1 MKRIVGLDLGTN
13 SIGWAVVNKDDNNKE
28 NSSIAGAGSRIIP
41 MDAATLDNF
50 AKGNPQSATDK
61 NGNAQSA
68 AAQRTLFRG
77 KRRLIERRKLRRER
91 LLRVLGRMG
100 FLPPHFAGAINR
112 FGKLKDLDQEP
123 KLAWTTGTD
132 GKPKFLFESAFNEML
147 CEFREAQPQWLASG
161 GKVPHDWTLYYLRK
175 KGLRSALTPYEL
187 AWVLLSFNAK
197 RGYHQL
203 RDDEEEAVAAQN
215 KEYVV
220 QKVVAVEDSGE
231 KTKSGNYYNVV
242 LDNGMVYHKTFKEA
256 PNWVGLTKEFIVT
269 TAVDQK
275 GNPKLDKDGNVRR
288 EFRMPKEDDWILRK
302 KRSEAEIDKSDML
315 LGEYIYS
322 LLLHN
327 PEQKVIGDVV
337 RVVER
342 TYYKKELTALLK
354 KQKEFIPELTDEK
367 LYDECIRELY
377 SANEAYRKSIS
388 NRDFTYLLAD
398 DILMYQRPLKSKKSL
413 IANCPFESRR
423 YVGTDTVTGERKVL
437 EAPVK
442 CIAKS
447 NPLYQEFRLW
457 QFVSNLRIY
466 QKEKVVKGKLRLD
479 EDVTSDFIYDEESKV
494 KLFEELNNHEKV
506 TQQTIFGY
514 FKIKKVNGQY
524 PYRWNHVEDKALPGN
539 ETRGTL
545 IKALKKAH
553 VDYAFLNDASAMQEL
568 WHTLYSI
575 DDKVELQKALG
586 KFALKHGLEEAFV
599 EAASQMKPYEKDYG
613 AYSEKAIKKLLPLMR
628 CGRYWSA
635 DKIDDSTTERINKLI
650 GGKFDENISDK
661 VREFTSGFTS
671 INDFKGLSLWQ
682 ASYVVYGRHSEGRNC
697 AKWASPADIDHYL
710 LQFKQHSL
718 RNPIVEQVIMETLRT
733 VRDIWLKYGKIDE
746 FHIEL
751 GREMKNPADKR
762 KRITEQI
769 MKNETARMRAKLIMA
784 EYMNSADSTI
794 RVENLRPYS
803 PSQQDLFRIYEDG
816 VLSNE
821 NELPDY
827 VDAIL
832 KSLSQTD
839 AKNLP
844 TGAQVNRYLLWLDQ
858 RYVSP
863 YTGQP
868 IPLSRLFTADYE
880 IEHIIPQSR
889 YFDDSFSNKVICE
902 ARVNKEKDNMLG
914 FQFIKEKGGTIV
926 ELGGGRKAEILKP
939 DAYRDKV
946 NEMYKNNQAKRKKL
960 LLEDIPDDFIQ
971 RQLNDSRYI
980 SKVVKS
986 LLSNVV
992 RADGEETDIS
1002 KNVIT
1007 CTGGI
1012 TDRLKNDWGVN
1023 NVWNR
1028 LIIPR
1033 FERLNKLTGR
1043 TDFTAVSANGHK
1055 IPSMPLE
1062 LQRGFSKKRI
1072 DHRHHAMDAIVI
1084 ACTTRDHVSLLNNE
1098 AAMKRNN
1105 YNRRALSHK
1114 LRNYEYVMVNGEKRP
1129 VPKEFIKPWP
1139 TFNADVET
1147 ALRSIV
1153 VSFKQNLRLVTKT
1166 QNRYQHF
1173 SADGTK
1179 KVMLKQTKGEL
1190 LAIRKSLHKE
1200 MALGKV
1206 NLRRVVEVGL
1216 GRALEKSSAIVDKE
1230 LRSKIK
1236 DLQKL
1241 GCDNKA
1247 IKRYFE
1253 ENKDAWSDVDL
1264 SKIKVYEFS
1273 DDAGRRLFASRTPI
1287 DTSFNPKK
1295 IGKITDTGIQKIMLR
1310 HLEAN
1315 DGNEKQAFSPEGIVR
1330 MNQNIV
1336 ALNDGHRHKPILKA
1350 RVYEESASKFAVG
1363 KRGNKKT
1370 KFVEAA
1376 QGTNL
1381 FFAVYEHETI
1391 NKKTGEINK
1400 TRNFASIALD
1410 DAIRC
1415 RKRGLPV
1422 ATVDSEGMQPS
1433 FVLSPN
1439 DLVYVPT
1446 QEELASGVIAM
1457 PLDCNRIYKMV
1468 SCGENRAFWIPQSV
1482 AMAIYATD
1490 KKEWAKRFCGDGKII
1505 VNEFGLGSRVSK
1517 SERTI
1522 GAEMIKNVCI
1532 PLKVNRLGEY
1542 TLMQNL
1548 SK

>member
-13 SIGWAVVNKDDNNKE
+13 SIGWAVVNKDDDNKE

-41 MDAATLDNF
+41 MDAAALDNF
-50 AKGNPQSATDK
+50 AKGNTQSAT
-61 NGNAQSA
+61 
-68 AAQRTLFRG
+68 AQRTSFRG

-123 KLAWTTGTD
+123 KLAWTTGAD

-288 EFRMPKEDDWILRK
+288 EFRMPSENDWTLRK

-377 SANEAYRKSIS
+377 SANDAYRMSIA
-388 NRDFTYLLAD
+388 NRDFTYLLVD

-413 IANCPFESRR
+413 IANCPFESRH
-423 YVGTDTVTGERKVL
+423 YIGTDSVAGERKVM

-457 QFVSNLRIY
+457 QFVSNLKIY
-466 QKEKVVKGKLRLD
+466 QKDKLENGKLRLD

-494 KLFEELNNHEKV
+494 KLFEELNNHEEV
-506 TQQTIFGY
+506 TQKTIFGY

-635 DKIDDSTTERINKLI
+635 EKIDDSTTARINKLI
-650 GGKFDENISDK
+650 DGECDESISDK

-671 INDFKGLSLWQ
+671 INDFKGLPLWL

-697 AKWASPADIDHYL
+697 AKWSSPADIDNYL
-710 LQFKQHSL
+710 LHFKQHSL

-733 VRDIWLKYGKIDE
+733 LRDIWVKYGKIDE

-769 MKNETARMRAKLIMA
+769 MKNENARMRAKLIMA

-794 RVENLRPYS
+794 EVENLRPYS

-946 NEMYKNNQAKRKKL
+946 NEMYKNNQAKRRKL

-992 RADGEETDIS
+992 RTDGEETDIS
-1002 KNVIT
+1002 KNVVT

-1012 TDRLKNDWGVN
+1012 TDRLKNDWGVS

-1028 LIIPR
+1028 LILPR
-1033 FERLNKLTGR
+1033 FERLNELMGR
-1043 TDFTAVSANGHK
+1043 TDFTAVSATGHK
-1055 IPSMPLE
+1055 IPSVPLE
-1062 LQRGFSKKRI
+1062 LQRGFNKKRI

-1084 ACTTRDHVSLLNNE
+1084 ACATREHVNLLNNE
-1098 AAMKRNN
+1098 VAMKSNN

-1114 LRNYEYVMVNGEKRP
+1114 LRNYEDVMVNGEKRS
-1129 VPKEFIKPWP
+1129 VPKDFIKPWP

-1147 ALRSIV
+1147 ALRGIV

-1190 LAIRKSLHKE
+1190 LAIRKSLHKDTVF
-1200 MALGKV
+1200 GKV

-1216 GRALEKSSAIVDKE
+1216 GKALEKPSAIADKE

-1247 IKRYFE
+1247 IRRYFE
-1253 ENKDAWSDVDL
+1253 ENKDAWSDVNL
-1264 SKIKVYEFS
+1264 SKIKVYEYS
-1273 DDAGRRLFASRTPI
+1273 DDAGKLLCASRTQI
-1287 DTSFNPKK
+1287 DTSFDKAK
-1295 IGKITDTGIQKIMLR
+1295 IAKITDTGIQKIMLR

-1315 DGNEKQAFSPEGIVR
+1315 GGNEKQAFSPEGIVR

-1336 ALNDGHRHKPILKA
+1336 ALNDGHQHKPILKA
-1350 RVYEESASKFAVG
+1350 RVYVESASKFPVG
-1363 KRGNKKT
+1363 DRGNKKA

-1376 QGTNL
+1376 KGTNL

-1391 NKKTGEINK
+1391 NKKTGETNK
-1400 TRNFASIALD
+1400 TRDFASIALNA
-1410 DAIRC
+1410 AID
-1415 RKRGLPV
+1415 RKKQGLPV
-1422 ATVDSEGMQPS
+1422 SEGTQPS

-1439 DLVYVPT
+1439 DMVYVPT

-1468 SCGENRAFWIPQSV
+1468 SCDKKHVFFVPQSV
-1482 AMAIYATD
+1482 VKTIYAMEKDEAEAFCRGD
-1490 KKEWAKRFCGDGKII
+1490 KFI
-1505 VNEFGLGSRVSK
+1505 VNEFGLGTPKSK
-1517 SERTI
+1517 SERTVTKD
-1522 GAEMIKNVCI
+1522 GVAIKQVCI

-1542 TLMQNL
+1542 TLLQNL

>member
-13 SIGWAVVNKDDNNKE
+13 SIGWAVVDRDDECCENN
-28 NSSIAGAGSRIIP
+28 SIAGAGSRIIP
-41 MDAATLDNF
+41 MDAATLGDF
-50 AKGNPQSATDK
+50 AKGNTKST
-61 NGNAQSA
+61 
-68 AAQRTLFRG
+68 AAQRTSFRG
-77 KRRLIERRKLRRER
+77 IRRLTERRKLRRER

-112 FGKLKDLDQEP
+112 FGTLKDLSQEP
-123 KLAWTTGTD
+123 KLAWTTGAD

-161 GKVPHDWTLYYLRK
+161 GKMPHDWTLYYLRK
-175 KGLRSALTPYEL
+175 KGLTSALTPYEL

-203 RDDEEEAVAAQN
+203 RDDEEETVADKN

-220 QKVVAVEDSGE
+220 QKVVSVEDSGE
-231 KTKSGNYYNVV
+231 KSKSGNWYNVV
-242 LDNGMVYHKTFKEA
+242 LDNGMVYRRTFPTA
-256 PNWVGLTKEFIVT
+256 PDWVGQTKEFIVT
-269 TAVDQK
+269 TSVDSK
-275 GNPKLDKDGNVRR
+275 GNPKLDKDGNVKRK
-288 EFRMPKEDDWILRK
+288 FSMPSEDDWTLRK
-302 KRSEAEIDKSDML
+302 KRSEAEIDRSDML

-327 PEQKVIGDVV
+327 PEQKVIGNVV
-337 RVVER
+337 RVIDR
-342 TYYKKELTALLK
+342 TYYRQELIALLN
-354 KQKEFIPELTDEK
+354 KQKEFIPELTDDE

-377 SANEAYRKSIS
+377 SANEAYRMSIA

-413 IANCPFESRR
+413 IANCPFESRH
-423 YVGTDTVTGERKVL
+423 YVGTDSVSGERKVM

-466 QKEKVVKGKLRLD
+466 QKEKLEDGKLLFD
-479 EDVTSDFIYDEESKV
+479 VDVTYNFIYDEESKV
-494 KLFEELNNHEKV
+494 KLFEELNNLVEI

-524 PYRWNHVEDKALPGN
+524 PYRWNYVEDKTYPGN
-539 ETRGTL
+539 ETRGAV
-545 IKALKKAH
+545 IKALKKVR
-553 VDYAFLNDASAMQEL
+553 VDYAFLSEASVMQEL

-575 DDKVELQKALG
+575 DDKVELRKALG
-586 KFALKHGLEEAFV
+586 TFACKHGLGETFV
-599 EAASQMKPYEKDYG
+599 EAISQMKPYKKDYG

-635 DKIDDSTTERINKLI
+635 DKIDASTTARINKLI
-650 GGKFDENISDK
+650 DGEWDESISDK
-661 VREFTSGFTS
+661 VREFASALNT
-671 INDFKGLSLWQ
+671 INDFKGLPLWL
-682 ASYVVYGRHSEGRNC
+682 ASYVVYGRHSEGRDC
-697 AKWASPADIDHYL
+697 AKWASPADIDNYL
-710 LQFKQHSL
+710 LHFKQHSL

-733 VRDIWLKYGKIDE
+733 VRDIWVKYGKIDE

-769 MKNETARMRAKLIMA
+769 LKNENARMRAKLIMA

-816 VLSNE
+816 VLDSE
-821 NELPDY
+821 NKLPDY

-832 KSLSQTD
+832 KSLSQSD
-839 AKNLP
+839 ANNLP
-844 TGAQVNRYLLWLDQ
+844 TSAQVNRYLLWLDQ

-868 IPLSRLFTADYE
+868 IPLSKLFTADYE

-914 FQFIKEKGGTIV
+914 FQFIKEKGGLIV

-992 RADGEETDIS
+992 RENGEETDIS

-1033 FERLNKLTGR
+1033 FERLNELTGR
-1043 TDFTAVSANGHK
+1043 TDFTAVSATGHE
-1055 IPSMPLE
+1055 IPSIPLE

-1084 ACTTRDHVSLLNNE
+1084 ACATREHVNLLNNE
-1098 AAMKRNN
+1098 AAMTSNN
-1105 YNRRALSHK
+1105 YNRRALSRK
-1114 LRNYEYVMVNGEKRP
+1114 LRNYEDVMVNGVKRS
-1129 VPKEFIKPWP
+1129 VPKDFIKPWP

-1147 ALRSIV
+1147 ALRGIV
-1153 VSFKQNLRLVTKT
+1153 VSFKQNLRLVTKA

-1179 KVMLKQTKGEL
+1179 KAMLNQTKGEL
-1190 LAIRKSLHKE
+1190 LAMRKSLHKE
-1200 MALGKV
+1200 TVFGKV
-1206 NLRRVVEVGL
+1206 NLRCVVGVQL
-1216 GRALEKSSAIVDKE
+1216 KKALEKPCAIVDKE

-1236 DLQKL
+1236 DLQEL
-1241 GCDNKA
+1241 GYDNKA

-1253 ENKDAWSDVDL
+1253 ENKDVWSDVNL

-1273 DDAGRRLFASRTPI
+1273 DDAGKRLFASRTQI
-1287 DTSFNPKK
+1287 DASFEKKK
-1295 IGKITDTGIQKIMLR
+1295 IEKITDTGIQKIMLR

-1315 DGNEKQAFSPEGIVR
+1315 GGNAKLAFSPDGIEK
-1330 MNQNIV
+1330 MNRNIV
-1336 ALNDGHRHKPILKA
+1336 ALNDEHQHKPILKA
-1350 RVYEESASKFAVG
+1350 RVYEESANKFAVG
-1363 KRGNKKT
+1363 ERGNKKT

-1376 QGTNL
+1376 KGTNL
-1381 FFAVYEHETI
+1381 FFAVYENEIIGET
-1391 NKKTGEINK
+1391 NK
-1400 TRNFASIALD
+1400 TREFVSIALD
-1410 DAIRC
+1410 DAIR
-1415 RKRGLPV
+1415 RKKKGLPV
-1422 ATVDSEGMQPS
+1422 APEGTQPS

-1457 PLDCNRIYKMV
+1457 PLDCSRIYKMV
-1468 SCGENRAFWIPQSV
+1468 SCGEKRAFWVPQSV
-1482 AMAIYATD
+1482 AKTIYTMKKDAAKAFCRDD
-1490 KKEWAKRFCGDGKII
+1490 KFI
-1505 VNEFGLGSRVSK
+1505 VDEFGLGSPMSK
-1517 SERTI
+1517 SERPI
-1522 GAEMIKNVCI
+1522 GEEKMIKDVCI

-1542 TLMQNL
+1542 TLQQNL
-1548 SK
+1548 SE

>member
-1 MKRIVGLDLGTN
+1 
-13 SIGWAVVNKDDNNKE
+13 
-28 NSSIAGAGSRIIP
+28 
-41 MDAATLDNF
+41 
-50 AKGNPQSATDK
+50 
-61 NGNAQSA
+61 
-68 AAQRTLFRG
+68 
-77 KRRLIERRKLRRER
+77 
-91 LLRVLGRMG
+91 
-100 FLPPHFAGAINR
+100 
-112 FGKLKDLDQEP
+112 
-123 KLAWTTGTD
+123 
-132 GKPKFLFESAFNEML
+132 
-147 CEFREAQPQWLASG
+147 
-161 GKVPHDWTLYYLRK
+161 
-175 KGLRSALTPYEL
+175 
-187 AWVLLSFNAK
+187 
-197 RGYHQL
+197 
-203 RDDEEEAVAAQN
+203 
-215 KEYVV
+215 
-220 QKVVAVEDSGE
+220 
-231 KTKSGNYYNVV
+231 
-242 LDNGMVYHKTFKEA
+242 MVYHKTFKEA

-288 EFRMPKEDDWILRK
+288 EFRMPKEGDWTLRK

-342 TYYKKELTALLK
+342 TYYKKELTTLLK
-354 KQKEFIPELTDEK
+354 KQKEFIPELADRE
-367 LYDECIRELY
+367 LYAECIGELY
-377 SANEAYRKSIS
+377 SANDAYRMSIA

-466 QKEKVVKGKLRLD
+466 QKEKVVKGKLLFD
-479 EDVTSDFIYDEESKV
+479 EDVTSQFIYDENSKV
-494 KLFEELNNHEKV
+494 KLFEELNDYEKV

-524 PYRWNHVEDKALPGN
+524 QYRWNHVEDKALPGN

-553 VDYAFLNDASAMQEL
+553 VDYAFLNDALAMQEL

-650 GGKFDENISDK
+650 DGESISDK

-671 INDFKGLSLWQ
+671 INDFKGLPLWL

-769 MKNETARMRAKLIMA
+769 MKNENARMRAKLIMA

-794 RVENLRPYS
+794 EVENLRPYS

-816 VLSNE
+816 VLGSE
-821 NELPDY
+821 NRLPDDI
-827 VDAIL
+827 DAIL

-839 AKNLP
+839 AENLP

-926 ELGGGRKAEILKP
+926 ELGGGRKAEILTP
-939 DAYRDKV
+939 NAYRDKV

-992 RADGEETDIS
+992 RADGEEADIS

-1043 TDFTAVSANGHK
+1043 TDFTAVSATGHK

-1084 ACTTRDHVSLLNNE
+1084 ACATRDHVNLLNNE
-1098 AAMKRNN
+1098 AAMKSNN
-1105 YNRRALSHK
+1105 YNRTALSQK
-1114 LRNYEYVMVNGEKRP
+1114 LRNYEDVMVNGKKRS
-1129 VPKEFIKPWP
+1129 VPKDFIKPWP

-1147 ALRSIV
+1147 ALRGIV

-1173 SADGTK
+1173 SPDGTK

-1200 MALGKV
+1200 TVFGKV

-1216 GRALEKSSAIVDKE
+1216 KVALEKPSAIVDKE

-1236 DLQKL
+1236 DLQEL

-1287 DTSFNPKK
+1287 DKAK
-1295 IGKITDTGIQKIMLR
+1295 IEKITDTGIQKIMLR

-1315 DGNEKQAFSPEGIVR
+1315 GGNEKQAFSPEGIDE
-1330 MNQNIV
+1330 MNRNIV
-1336 ALNDGHRHKPILKA
+1336 ALNDGHQHKPILKA
-1350 RVYEESASKFAVG
+1350 RVYEESASKFPVG
-1363 KRGNKKT
+1363 ERGNKKA

-1376 QGTNL
+1376 KGTNL

-1391 NKKTGEINK
+1391 NKKTGETNK
-1400 TRNFASIALD
+1400 TRDFASIALNA
-1410 DAIRC
+1410 AID
-1415 RKRGLPV
+1415 RKKQGLPV
-1422 ATVDSEGMQPS
+1422 SEGTQPS

-1439 DLVYVPT
+1439 DMVYVPT

-1468 SCGENRAFWIPQSV
+1468 SCDKKQVFFVPQSV
-1482 AMAIYATD
+1482 AKTIYATD
-1490 KKEWAKRFCGDGKII
+1490 KNWAERFCGDGKII
-1505 VNEFGLGSRVSK
+1505 VDEFGLGSRMSK